1 MQAIVCVDQQ
11 WGIGKNN
18 GLLFHLPSDL
28 EYFKKITLGK
38 TIVMGGNTLL
48 SLPKSKPL
56 PGRTNIVL
64 SDLFTRDDCTVCP
77 NLESLFQELKNIPS
91 KDIFIVGGAMF
102 YKTMIDYCDY
112 AFITKVKTICRDA
125 TVFFP
130 NLDNMPNWELVEEN
144 ELIEENGFSFQY
156 TIYKNNNAKVFHIG
170 DEKC

>member
-18 GLLFHLPSDL
+18 GLLLHLPSDL
-28 EYFKKITLGK
+28 EYFKRITLGK

-77 NLESLFQELKNIPS
+77 NLESLFQELKNIPF

-112 AFITKVKTICRDA
+112 AFITKVKTICKDA